1 MDVKFYIKR
10 NTNNQVTKVTKSNIL
25 FLNEHFNS
33 VINATELIGILRQID
48 EDNLGD
54 FFQNSKYG
62 KIPLSAKLVKKFTL
76 CTLFE
81 VECLSK
87 DEFNALTPV
96 EKKFEFIIS
105 QKTVSWILLLNKTE
119 ILGFLKFCNIHC
131 EESSTLVQLRDLAKS
146 AIKTFRGGLL
156 DTEDRDSSNDSTAD
170 LTFTENKLSL
180 DLYKSQKNH
189 CEKNISEPDSQ
200 IELINKD
207 TVETKDV
214 AQQLKNLLIDIEQS
228 LSPIKNTTQPNNFK
242 FESLEQ
248 NQNNKV
254 DASSEIINSNIH
266 TELKTVHKL
275 TSKNKMAGH
284 QQFVPN
290 IFNGSGDECVL
301 EFFEYFNVVATANEW
316 TPKIKLTYLP
326 LYLKN
331 SAYKLYK
338 TLVINNPN
346 PTFDEI
352 ERIFK
357 EKFASPAR
365 NRMLKNKLRNKK
377 LKTTETISEFLAD
390 ILYLISQTNC
400 TIPETEKID
409 IILEA
414 LTPEYYNTVTIM
426 NNDTLDN
433 LEINLKKI
441 ENSKLMNTDFQN
453 ISSVDI
459 DTLKKENEFLKSK
472 LNNINNGNRNF
483 NQKKKFNNSMHVN
496 SPSPYHNL
504 QTNPNNTYNNNMC
517 NYDPCNNNNN
527 SYNNQNHNFSNY
539 SFNPNNNF
547 NNQMYNAHHSFMPN
561 NNFNN
566 QNYHPNNTFYPN
578 NIYNAN
584 NEIRPNQYID
594 PNNHFDR
601 KNTNNP
607 PNHFNSNNGYT
618 EPKWNNRYKNMP
630 NQKSQSQQYYKNK
643 VYNNNQGANFNEQNV
658 GQNYQNPS
666 HASNGNSQNNV
677 DVNNVMNQHG
687 IGQMSFNNTR
697 NSNIYHNNQ
706 KNS

>member
-10 NTNNQVTKVTKSNIL
+10 NTNNQIAKVTKLNIL
-25 FLNEHFNS
+25 FLNEHFDS
-33 VINATELIGILRQID
+33 EINATELIGILRQID
-48 EDNLGD
+48 ENNLGD
-54 FFQNSKYG
+54 FFENSKFG

-76 CTLFE
+76 CTLYE

-105 QKTVSWILLLNKTE
+105 QKTVSWILLLDKSE
-119 ILGFLKFCNIHC
+119 VVGFLKFCNIHC
-131 EESSTLVQLRDLAKS
+131 EESSTLLHLRDLAKS
-146 AIKTFRGGLL
+146 AIKTFRVGLL
-156 DTEDRDSSNDSTAD
+156 DTEDKDNYNDSTAD

-180 DLYKSQKNH
+180 DFNNSQKNH

-200 IELINKD
+200 VELETKGTD
-207 TVETKDV
+207 TVGPKDV
-214 AQQLKNLLIDIEQS
+214 AQQLENLLIDQS
-228 LSPIKNTTQPNNFK
+228 LSPIKNTEQPNNLK
-242 FESLEQ
+242 FESVEV
-248 NQNNKV
+248 NQNNKL
-254 DASSEIINSNIH
+254 DASSKIDNI
-266 TELKTVHKL
+266 VKL
-275 TSKNKMAGH
+275 NTKNKMARP

-316 TPKIKLTYLP
+316 SPQIKLTYLP

-338 TLVINNPN
+338 TLTINNLN

-352 ERIFK
+352 EQIFK

-365 NRMLKNKLRNKK
+365 NRMLRNKLRNKK
-377 LKTTETISEFLAD
+377 LKSTETISEFLAD

-441 ENSKLMNTDFQN
+441 ENSKLMHTDFQN

-459 DTLKKENEFLKSK
+459 DTLRKENEFLKSK

-483 NQKKKFNNSMHVN
+483 NQKKKFNNNMHVN
-496 SPSPYHNL
+496 SPSPYYNL
-504 QTNPNNTYNNNMC
+504 QNNPNNAFNNNMC

-527 SYNNQNHNFSNY
+527 SYSNQKQNLNN
-539 SFNPNNNF
+539 SFYPNNNF
-547 NNQMYNAHHSFMPN
+547 SNQNYSSNNSFIPN
-561 NNFNN
+561 DYVNN

-578 NIYNAN
+578 NNYNTN

-594 PNNHFDR
+594 PNKHFHR
-601 KNTNNP
+601 KNTYNP

-618 EPKWNNRYKNMP
+618 QPKWNDRYKNRP
-630 NQKSQSQQYYKNK
+630 NQKSQQYYKNN
-643 VYNNNQGANFNEQNV
+643 VYNSNQGANFNEQNV

-666 HASNGNSQNNV
+666 HATNGINQNNV
-677 DVNNVMNQHG
+677 DVNNVMNQHT
-687 IGQMSFNNTR
+687 IGQVPDNDTR
-697 NSNIYHNNQ
+697 NLNKTYFHNNQ
-706 KNS
+706 KNY

>member
-1 MDVKFYIKR
+1 M
-10 NTNNQVTKVTKSNIL
+10 
-25 FLNEHFNS
+25 
-33 VINATELIGILRQID
+33 
-48 EDNLGD
+48 GD
-54 FFQNSKYG
+54 FFENSKFE
-62 KIPLSAKLVKKFTL
+62 KIPLSAKVVKKFTL
-76 CTLFE
+76 CTLYE
-81 VECLSK
+81 VKCVSK

-105 QKTVSWILLLNKTE
+105 QKTVSWILLLDKSE
-119 ILGFLKFCNIHC
+119 VVSFLRFCNIHC

-146 AIKTFRGGLL
+146 ALKTFRGGLL
-156 DTEDRDSSNDSTAD
+156 DTENFNDSTAD

-180 DLYKSQKNH
+180 NLNKSKENL
-189 CEKNISEPDSQ
+189 CEKNISEPSSQ
-200 IELINKD
+200 LELENKD
-207 TVETKDV
+207 TDTDRTKDV

-228 LSPIKNTTQPNNFK
+228 LSPIKNTKQPNNLK
-242 FESLEQ
+242 FESEV
-248 NQNNKV
+248 NQNNKLV
-254 DASSEIINSNIH
+254 ANSKIINNNSKEEHCPQLTQNKININSDINS
-266 TELKTVHKL
+266 EFKTVDNTIKL
-275 TSKNKMAGH
+275 TSKNKMARP

-316 TPKIKLTYLP
+316 SSQIKLTYLP

-338 TLVINNPN
+338 TLTINNVN
-346 PTFDEI
+346 PTFEEL

-365 NRMLKNKLRNKK
+365 NRMLRNKLRNKK
-377 LKTTETISEFLAD
+377 LKSTETISEFLAD

-441 ENSKLMNTDFQN
+441 ENSKLMNTDFQKIN
-453 ISSVDI
+453 TVNI

-483 NQKKKFNNSMHVN
+483 NQKKKFNNNMHMN
-496 SPSPYHNL
+496 NPYQNL
-504 QTNPNNTYNNNMC
+504 QNNPIDTFNNNMC
-517 NYDPCNNNNN
+517 NYDP
-527 SYNNQNHNFSNY
+527 YNIN
-539 SFNPNNNF
+539 
-547 NNQMYNAHHSFMPN
+547 N

-566 QNYHPNNTFYPN
+566 QNMYNANNSFIPNNYFNNQNHHPNNTFYPN
-578 NIYNAN
+578 NNYNTN
-584 NEIRPNQYID
+584 NEIIPNQYID
-594 PNNHFDR
+594 HNNYFNQ
-601 KNTNNP
+601 KNTYNP
-607 PNHFNSNNGYT
+607 PNNFNSNNGYT
-618 EPKWNNRYKNMP
+618 EPEWNNRYKNMP
-630 NQKSQSQQYYKNK
+630 NQKSQPQQYYKNN
-643 VYNNNQGANFNEQNV
+643 VNYNPGVNFNERSV
-658 GQNYQNPS
+658 GQNYQKPS
-666 HASNGNSQNNV
+666 YTTNGNRQNV
-677 DVNNVMNQHG
+677 DVNNVMNQHA
-687 IGQMSFNNTR
+687 IGQMPHDNTR
-697 NSNIYHNNQ
+697 NSNKTYDNHQ